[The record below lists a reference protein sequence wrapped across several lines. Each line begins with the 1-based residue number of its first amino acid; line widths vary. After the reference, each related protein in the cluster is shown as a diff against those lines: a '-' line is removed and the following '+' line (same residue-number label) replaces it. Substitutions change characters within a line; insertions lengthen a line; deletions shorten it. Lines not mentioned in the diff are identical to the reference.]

1 MPMLTSRLLF
11 TAIAVA
17 CFAALGFAL
26 YAEHFM
32 QLNPCPLCMVQR
44 LGVLLVGV
52 LALLFAA
59 LNPQRIWRKFAGLT
73 LAFWA
78 FAGAGVSFWH
88 VHLQNLPPS
97 QAPAC
102 GPGLGFMVDMAKSGN
117 LAVGDFL
124 NQLFFTA
131 SGDCTK
137 VDWLFLGG
145 SMPFWTGLL
154 FGLFGLI
161 GLYIV
166 AAKYRKNKFFHPI
179 KNVK

>member
-1 MPMLTSRLLF
+1 MPMFTSRLLF
-11 TAIAVA
+11 TTIAVA

-32 QLNPCPLCMVQR
+32 NLNPCPLCMVQR
-44 LGVLLVGV
+44 LAVLVVGV
-52 LALLFAA
+52 FALIFAA
-59 LNPQRIWRKFAGLT
+59 LNPQQIWRKLAGLT

-88 VHLQNLPPS
+88 LHLQNLPPN

-102 GPGLGFMVDMAKSGN
+102 GPGLGFMVDMVKSEN

-145 SMPFWTGLL
+145 SMPLWTGLML
-154 FGLFGLI
+154 SAFGLI
-161 GLYIV
+161 ALYIT
-166 AAKYRKNKFFHPI
+166 KLKSQKTRFYH
-179 KNVK
+179 

>member
-1 MPMLTSRLLF
+1 MPTLTSRLIF
-11 TAIAVA
+11 TVIAVA

-26 YAEHFM
+26 YAEHVM
-32 QLNPCPLCMVQR
+32 QLHPCPLCMVQR
-44 LGVLLVGV
+44 LAVFIVGV
-52 LALLFAA
+52 LALIFAA
-59 LNPQRIWRKFAGLT
+59 LNPQRIWRKLASIM

-88 VHLQNLPPS
+88 VHLQNLPPN

-102 GPGLGFMVDMAKSGN
+102 GPGLGFMVNMVKSKN
-117 LAVGDFL
+117 LAVGDFF

-145 SMPFWTGLL
+145 SMPFWTGLML
-154 FGLFGLI
+154 SALGLTA
-161 GLYIV
+161 LYITSL
-166 AAKYRKNKFFHPI
+166 KSQKNQFYQ
-179 KNVK
+179 